1 MKRVHR
7 NLGREEVEGLR
18 TRLAELVPIESASIP
33 ELLKMMRLVARKS
46 QAEYARMCGVA
57 PRVLTNIESEVGS
70 PTVETL
76 GKLLRPFGFRVGV
89 VMDPERSRDVV
100 GETTES
106 RGARDQ
112 PTGRDV
118 RTPSARSASSV
129 VSEPSRYSRS
139 KSSDSMPTRESAL
152 ARALR
157 KSRQERG

>member
-7 NLGREEVEGLR
+7 NLGREEVESLR
-18 TRLAELVPIESASIP
+18 ARLAELVPMESASIP
-33 ELLKMMRLVARKS
+33 ELLRMMRLVARKS

-89 VMDPERSRDVV
+89 VIDPQR
-100 GETTES
+100 
-106 RGARDQ
+106 
-112 PTGRDV
+112 GRDV
-118 RTPSARSASSV
+118 AGETGQYFRR
-129 VSEPSRYSRS
+129 
-139 KSSDSMPTRESAL
+139 KSSDSTPLHESAL

-157 KSRQERG
+157 KSRQSPKRRPGS